1 MSELKAP
8 EYLFDG
14 PQAGFCPG
22 CGHGIVSRLF
32 AEVLD
37 EMQLSEKAIMVFDVA
52 CCSLLMFSAHYDNIG
67 AAHGR
72 PIATAAGAKRVR
84 KNNPVLAYL
93 GDGAAYAIGM
103 SHTIWSAVRND
114 NITAIVV
121 NNGVF
126 GMTGGQMAPTTLAG
140 QKTTSSP
147 AGRDTAYTGKP
158 FDVTK
163 ALGGIDLAYLARGS
177 VDSVPNVIKTKKYI
191 RKALE
196 KQMNNEGFSL
206 VEILSPCPTNWGMS
220 PLDAAKRVRDV
231 VIKEFPLG
239 EYAERGASHA

>member
-1 MSELKAP
+1 MGVLKAP
-8 EYLFDG
+8 AYLLSG
-14 PQAGFCPG
+14 QASFCPG

-37 EMQLSEKAIMVFDVA
+37 EMKLAEEAIIVMDVA
-52 CCSLLMFSAHYDNIG
+52 CCALLMFATDFDNIG

-72 PIATAAGAKRVR
+72 PITTAVGTKKVR

-93 GDGAAYAIGM
+93 GDGAAYAIGL
-103 SHTIWSAVRND
+103 SHTIWSATRND

-147 AGRDTAYTGKP
+147 AGRNVAATGKP

-163 ALGGIDLAYLARGS
+163 VLGGIDLAYLARGS
-177 VDSVPNVIKTKKYI
+177 VDSVGNVVKTKKYI

-206 VEILSPCPTNWGMS
+206 VEILSPCPTNWGLT
-220 PLDAAKRVRDV
+220 PLEAMDRLRNEV
-231 VIKEFPLG
+231 VKEFPLG
-239 EYAERGASHA
+239 EYVNRGVSHA

>member
-1 MSELKAP
+1 MSVLKAP
-8 EYLFDG
+8 EYLLSG
-14 PQAGFCPG
+14 QAAFCPG

-32 AEVLD
+32 GEVLE
-37 EMQLSEKAIMVFDVA
+37 EMNLSDKTILVFDVA
-52 CCSLLMFSAHYDNIG
+52 CCSLLMFASDYDNIG

-72 PIATAAGAKRVR
+72 PIITAAGAKRVR

-93 GDGAAYAIGM
+93 GDGAAYAIGLA
-103 SHTIWSAVRND
+103 HTIWSAVRNET
-114 NITAIVV
+114 ITAIVV

-147 AGRDTAYTGKP
+147 AGRDVAVTGKP
-158 FDVTK
+158 FDVMK
-163 ALGGIDLAYLARGS
+163 VLGGIDLAYLARGS
-177 VDSVPNVIKTKKYI
+177 VDSAPNVIKTKKYI
-191 RKALE
+191 RKAIA

-206 VEILSPCPTNWGMS
+206 VEILSPCPTNWGMN
-220 PLDAAKRVRDV
+220 PLDAAERVRNV

-239 EYAERGASHA
+239 EYVERGANHA